1 MMNASDILALSKAG
15 YNSQQIAVLAQE
27 MEKEQ
32 PADPK
37 PADPKPA
44 DPKPADPKPADP
56 KPADDKMQTLM
67 DKLDSLTTAI
77 QQGNINNSR
86 QPGQQMTA
94 DDVLASII
102 RPPKP
107 ENK

>member
-1 MMNASDILALSKAG
+1 MFNASDILALSKAG

-44 DPKPADPKPADP
+44 DPKPADPKPAD
-56 KPADDKMQTLM
+56 DKMQTLM

-77 QQGNINNSR
+77 QQGNINKSR

-94 DDVLASII
+94 DEVLANII

>member
-1 MMNASDILALSKAG
+1 MFNASDILALSKAG

-44 DPKPADPKPADP
+44 D
-56 KPADDKMQTLM
+56 DKMQTLM

-77 QQGNINNSR
+77 QQGNINKSR

-94 DDVLASII
+94 DEVLANII